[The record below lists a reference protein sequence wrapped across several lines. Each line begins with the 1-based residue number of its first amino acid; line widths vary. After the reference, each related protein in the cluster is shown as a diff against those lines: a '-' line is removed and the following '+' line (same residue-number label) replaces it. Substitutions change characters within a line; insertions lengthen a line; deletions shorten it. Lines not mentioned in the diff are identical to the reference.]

1 MEVSDSKDTF
11 WGLFIF
17 YTCSQGVTAL
27 VSASAA
33 ETRGLV
39 YIRVVKYGIKT
50 IDSKKDNKDDTN
62 KLIAMT
68 SL

>member
-1 MEVSDSKDTF
+1 MH
-11 WGLFIF
+11 
-17 YTCSQGVTAL
+17 CSEIRCACILQIAL
-27 VSASAA
+27 PSPSAQIASAA